1 MSNEMVYLKPNVL
14 TEPLVCNWYAWTHLL
29 QPITA
34 GMNIVDRHLA
44 IMKSFVQA
52 PQVHAAAVRNP
63 AMLGG
68 PFISHDPSRAK
79 DVKALMERTL
89 KDQADLIALAKAVKE
104 LDDMLR
110 AEAKGFCLEP
120 LYAKVP
126 EPLRGYVELV
136 YDLNHNA
143 SFRIYEQL
151 LYRSPYYR
159 EDLQSFAF
167 TLIEK
172 DKDRPFVLSTPRIEE
187 EGVLFVNRP
196 FRHEGIDELFRM
208 KSAPRPYGHI
218 KELLGVEDK
227 DDALFRTFFTGE
239 APAPYQHYD
248 GDGMRTRYFGHA
260 CILVEA
266 RGVSILSDPVI
277 SYDYHADLPRFTYAD
292 LPDFIDYVVISHN
305 HQDHV
310 LLETMIQLRHK
321 IGTVI
326 IPRGGGGSLQDP
338 SLKLVL
344 QQIGFKDV
352 REIEEMETLEI
363 AGGTMT
369 GIPFL
374 GEHADLDIRTKMAYM
389 VKIGAGSVILAADS
403 CNVEPRIYENVQK
416 YTGNA
421 DVLFLG
427 MECDGAPLSWLYG
440 PLVTK
445 PLDRKIDFSRRL
457 SGSNYERGIDI
468 VNRFGVKQA
477 YVYAMGMEPWL
488 KYIMAKD
495 YTPDSD
501 PIIASDKLIQ
511 ACRENGIV
519 AERLFG
525 EKEISLGATEPV
537 EIKASAPCGIPPSL
551 QPAAQPEPVGAL

>member
-1 MSNEMVYLKPNVL
+1 MDTQPVYLKPNVL
-14 TEPLVCNWYAWTHLL
+14 AEPLVCNWYAWTHLL
-29 QPITA
+29 QPVTA
-34 GMNIVDRHLA
+34 GMNVVDRHLA

-89 KDQADLIALAKAVKE
+89 RDQADLITLAKAVKE

-136 YDLNHNA
+136 YDLNHNP
-143 SFRIYEQL
+143 SFRLFEPL

-159 EDLQSFAF
+159 TDLQSFAL
-167 TLIEK
+167 TLIEG

-196 FRHEGIDELFRM
+196 FAHEGIDELFRM
-208 KSAPRPYGHI
+208 KSSPRPYGHI
-218 KELLGVEDK
+218 KELLGIADGADEE
-227 DDALFRTFFTGE
+227 LFRTFFTAE
-239 APAPYQHYD
+239 APAPYSHYD
-248 GDGMRTRYFGHA
+248 GEGMRTRYFGHA
-260 CILVEA
+260 CILIEA

-277 SYDYHADLPRFTYAD
+277 SYDYHADLPRYTYSD
-292 LPDFIDYVVISHN
+292 LPDVIDYVVITHN

-310 LLETMIQLRHK
+310 LLETMLQLRHK
-321 IGTVI
+321 IRTVVV
-326 IPRGGGGSLQDP
+326 PRGGGGALQDP
-338 SLKLVL
+338 SLKQAL

-352 REIEEMETLEI
+352 REIEELETIEI

-369 GIPFL
+369 GLPFL

-389 VKIGAGSVILAADS
+389 VKVGAGSVMLAADS
-403 CNVEPRIYENVQK
+403 CNVEPRIYEHVQRF
-416 YTGNA
+416 TGNA

-440 PLVTK
+440 PLVTR
-445 PLDRKIDFSRRL
+445 PLDRKIDHSRRL

-468 VNRFGVKQA
+468 VTRFGVREA

-495 YTPDSD
+495 YTPESD
-501 PIIASDKLIQ
+501 PMVASDRLI
-511 ACRENGIV
+511 AECRERGIV
-519 AERLFG
+519 TERLFG
-525 EKEISLGATEPV
+525 EKEIAVG
-537 EIKASAPCGIPPSL
+537 ASATAPAAPEGS
-551 QPAAQPEPVGAL
+551 AAQPELVHAH